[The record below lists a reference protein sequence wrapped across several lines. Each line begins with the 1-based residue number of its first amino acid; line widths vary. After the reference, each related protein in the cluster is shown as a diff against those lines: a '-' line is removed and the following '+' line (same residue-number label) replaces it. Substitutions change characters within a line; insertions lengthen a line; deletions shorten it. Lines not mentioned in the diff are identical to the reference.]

1 MLISAVEYSQNKS
14 HVALERNAKT
24 AVAEINKVRSLGN
37 LLYLEIE
44 YGIIKLIIKIME
56 TYSKR

>member
-1 MLISAVEYSQNKS
+1 MGVQSSCGSGKKYKI
-14 HVALERNAKT
+14 

-44 YGIIKLIIKIME
+44 YGIIKLIINIME